1 MVGEGWAV
9 GIPTGYQPRGRGAWL
24 TGSRVWQNGRTPLRL
39 AAEKGHA
46 VVVGAL
52 LAAEADKDATVE
64 VRGGRL
70 QGESGA
76 VRCGL
81 H

>member
-1 MVGEGWAV
+1 MGKSGRFE
-9 GIPTGYQPRGRGAWL
+9 YQRGANHGAKGAWL
-24 TGSRVWQNGRTPLRL
+24 TGCRVPQDGCTPLHL

-46 VVVGAL
+46 AVVEAL
-52 LAAEADKDATVE
+52 LAAEADKDAADR
-64 VRGGRL
+64 VRGWEVK
-70 QGESGA
+70 GESGA

>member
-1 MVGEGWAV
+1 MAK
-9 GIPTGYQPRGRGAWL
+9 GAWL
-24 TGSRVWQNGRTPLRL
+24 TGCRVPQRGDTPLYM

-46 VVVGAL
+46 AVVEAL
-52 LAAEADKDATVE
+52 LAAEADKDATDE
-64 VRGGRL
+64 VRGWEVE
-70 QGESGA
+70 GESGA